1 MKTEMG
7 GCRVLTAL
15 ALVAGLG
22 SGASADI
29 ELASQSRTAYAKSY
43 TYVPPTATLHEENW
57 AATDFSPAD
66 IELRPAGGS
75 GNARHRSVLAS
86 DHITASLYGSGAHLL
101 QGWNSSGRTTIDVT
115 FMVSEPTPF
124 ELWTSW
130 SASYQTGDTLIEMTG
145 PGVSYRYVP
154 DPSSPRQGTGYA
166 SGVLQPGMYTISGMA
181 QGSGATA
188 MFPTGTGRA
197 SFTLAVPGPGGL
209 AVVTPALMMAARRR
223 RA

>member
-1 MKTEMG
+1 MKSEMG

-22 SGASADI
+22 SGVSADI
-29 ELASQSRTAYAKSY
+29 ELVSQSRTAYAKSY
-43 TYVPPTATLHEENW
+43 TYVPPTATPHEENW

-75 GNARHRSVLAS
+75 GNARHSSVLAS
-86 DHITASLYGSGAHLL
+86 DHITASLYGAGAHLL
-101 QGWNSSGRTTIDVT
+101 QGWNSEGRTSLEVMFEVT
-115 FMVSEPTPF
+115 EPTPF
-124 ELWTSW
+124 EFWTAW
-130 SASYQTGDTLIEMTG
+130 SASYQTGNTLIEMTG

-154 DPSSPRQGTGYA
+154 DPLSPRQGTGYA

-181 QGSGATA
+181 RGSGASA
-188 MFPTGTGRA
+188 MHPTGTGRA

-209 AVVTPALMMAARRR
+209 AVVAPMLVMAARRR
-223 RA
+223 RN